1 MDKEIIN
8 IDTLYQKVASLID
21 KGQQAIVRTIDYT
34 QLFVNYQI
42 GRYIIEDEQ
51 HGNRRAQ
58 YGKNILASLS
68 ERLTLKYD
76 KGYSVKNLELMRNFY
91 LQYSKSQTVS
101 AIFERN
107 TNNPGLQSDNQI
119 NTIPQTLSAEL
130 SDDNKNHLSEISQ
143 TVSGKFSKAN
153 LSLLSWSHYVFLMQ
167 IDNPEER
174 SFYEIEALQNN
185 WSLREM
191 KRQFNSGLYE
201 RLALSRDKKGIRELA
216 TKGQLIEKP
225 FDLLKEPLV
234 LEFLNLTE
242 HYQYSEKELET
253 AIIDRIQEFMLELG
267 KGFLFESRQKRI
279 SFNEKHFYI
288 DLTFYNRLLNCFVLI
303 DLKIGELSHEN
314 LGQMQMYVNYY
325 DRFIKTET
333 ENPTIGIVLCKK
345 KEQSLVEIT
354 LPENNNQI
362 FAAKYQTVLPNKE
375 QLKQILEAEYGK

>member
-107 TNNPGLQSDNQI
+107 TNNPDLQSDNQI

-130 SDDNKNHLSEISQ
+130 SDDNKNHLSEISH
-143 TVSGKFSKAN
+143 TGSEKFNKTN
-153 LSLLSWSHYVFLMQ
+153 LTPLSWSHYVFLMQ
-167 IDNPEER
+167 IENLEER

-201 RLALSRDKKGIRELA
+201 RLALSRDKQGIRELA

-234 LEFLNLTE
+234 LEFLNLKE

-354 LPENNNQI
+354 LPVNNNQI

-375 QLKQILEAEYGK
+375 QLKQILEEEYGK